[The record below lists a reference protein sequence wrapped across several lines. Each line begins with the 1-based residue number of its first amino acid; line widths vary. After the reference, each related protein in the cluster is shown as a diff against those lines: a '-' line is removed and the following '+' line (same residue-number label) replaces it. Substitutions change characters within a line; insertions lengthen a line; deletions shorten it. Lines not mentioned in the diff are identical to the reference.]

1 MSSAIRGYTV
11 SYQRAYEDGNHERQ
25 SVKAGCPFVF
35 PGLSV
40 AALCRFCTDSP
51 AGVDISRQR
60 SIIHFVRIRI
70 IFRKRDR
77 FSERKSDT

>member
-25 SVKAGCPFVF
+25 SVKAGCLFVF
-35 PGLSV
+35 RV
-40 AALCRFCTDSP
+40 FLCRFCTDSP